1 MKERSMCSSLVFRV
15 RVGWAA
21 LLVTSGALAAALPAQ
36 SQSTPN
42 NAVQRQ
48 RWTAEVTT
56 GVLVQPVSGGGTG
69 GAVAITLGRTM
80 HRGVWSPSILLAA
93 ARVGDVRGPARDNE
107 YIVDRDW
114 GITAIGVDA
123 FVARTERLVV
133 SLGAKGGVLWNH
145 DRQAGV
151 RGTPLGQFGP
161 TDWEAKAGLI
171 IDGAA
176 RYRVGERLSF
186 ASRVGLLQHVFTDNL
201 IGQSGALVSL
211 GLAFSW

>member
-1 MKERSMCSSLVFRV
+1 MKERSMCSSLALRV
-15 RVGWAA
+15 RVGWSA
-21 LLVTSGALAAALPAQ
+21 LLITGGALAAALPAEA
-36 SQSTPN
+36 QSTLN

-48 RWTAEVTT
+48 SWTAEVTT

-69 GAVAITLGRTM
+69 GAVAITLGRAAP
-80 HRGVWSPSILLAA
+80 RGIWSPSILLAA

-114 GITAIGVDA
+114 GITAVGVDA
-123 FVARTERLVV
+123 FVARTERLAV

-176 RYRVGERLSF
+176 RYRIRERLSL
-186 ASRVGLLQHVFTDNL
+186 ASRMGLVQHVFTDDL
-201 IGQSGALVSL
+201 IGPSGALVSL